1 MTERDTNAMPG
12 AIFDETT
19 EITIV
24 ELRRV
29 CSIEATLVEELIDEG
44 ILEPIGGL
52 REERRFSYSSIRRT
66 HTVIHLQRDLG
77 LNLAGAALALELLDR
92 IDVLKTQLRRKR

>member
-44 ILEPIGGL
+44 ILEPIGGF
-52 REERRFSYSSIRRT
+52 REERRFPYSSIRRT